1 MDLIFGLIPVSAL
14 VIFFYMT
21 FWFTVSVIVKRSDIA
36 DIAWGP
42 GFTAVTAGLAFVIVG
57 LGPKA
62 ILVAVLTAIWGIRLA
77 IHIYLRVR
85 NKPEDYR
92 YRKWRTDWGRWFYLR
107 SYLQVFLLQ
116 GFFMLLISASAI
128 MVFADSF
135 GKIGLLEAFGAVVW
149 LTGFFFESV
158 GDLELSR
165 FVKNPENKGK
175 LMTGGLWRYTRHPN
189 YFGEVTQWWGIF
201 LIALS
206 SPYGFLAIISPL
218 TITFLILKVSGIPM
232 LEKNMKDV
240 RILPNTNGKPA
251 PSFPCL
257 PALRRISGI

>member
-1 MDLIFGLIPVSAL
+1 MDLIFGLILVSAL

-21 FWFTVSVIVKRSDIA
+21 LWFAVSVIARRGDVA
-36 DIAWGP
+36 DIAWGL
-42 GFTAVTAGLAFVIVG
+42 GFSAVTACLSSVMVG
-57 LGPKA
+57 LNPKA
-62 ILVAVLTAIWGIRLA
+62 ILIAILTALWGIRLA
-77 IHIYLRVR
+77 THIYLRVR

-92 YRKWRTDWGRWFYLR
+92 YRKWRTDWGRWFYPR

-116 GFFMLLISASAI
+116 GFFMLLISTSAI
-128 MVFADSF
+128 TAFADSF
-135 GKIGLLEAFGAVVW
+135 GKLGLLEAAGAVVW

-165 FVKNPENKGK
+165 FVKNPANKGK

-201 LIALS
+201 LVVLS

-232 LEKNMKDV
+232 LEKKYEGRADFAQYK
-240 RILPNTNGKPA
+240 RKTSAFFPLPPR
-251 PSFPCL
+251 S
-257 PALRRISGI
+257 